1 LPGRLQCP
9 AGVTEARGSAGR
21 GEPSEPDLVGKNLQV
36 QSPPEDRGGRL
47 PGRAGARP
55 RLGEPPTPR
64 LQAMG
69 HAGRDGGEP
78 PAPRLAAS
86 EHAGRVRRSRPAEA
100 LGRAQSPTLRAG
112 RLGTR
117 TPSARGPGRSMSLP
131 EVASSCKPL

>member
-1 LPGRLQCP
+1 MPGRLQCP

-78 PAPRLAAS
+78 PAPRLEAS
-86 EHAGRVRRSRPAEA
+86 EHAGRDGGAVRPRHSAGRRVRPSELAGWA
-100 LGRAQSPTLRAG
+100 LGPPR
-112 RLGTR
+112 
-117 TPSARGPGRSMSLP
+117 P
-131 EVASSCKPL
+131 EVPAGA